1 MDLLLQSADCRAEGS
16 ELAFY
21 AVTPEAEH
29 PELSF
34 LMAPHGLASLVTVAA
49 AGEGREHRCV
59 EGDAFLATSE

>member
-16 ELAFY
+16 ELAFN

-49 AGEGREHRCV
+49 AGEGREHR
-59 EGDAFLATSE
+59 